1 MAITTTRFATR
12 AAAALLAAGS
22 IASLASVPAFA
33 TPDAP
38 APAAPAAP
46 AAAAP
51 AAPATDAGATPAT
64 PASDADASFTKGTE
78 VSFRNNTGSPVWV
91 REHHVFDDWYG
102 SDVLQPGQAKSY
114 SGNFAGVDDVQLR
127 VFRSAED
134 ARGNSVFK
142 AIEVDAENP
151 AWSSP
156 WLSVSYQSK
165 YYNVGTVQYYVSPI
179 AGAHFTGKRHAD
191 SSHYKQFELTMTK
204 GWS

>member
-1 MAITTTRFATR
+1 MATTTTTRFARR

-22 IASLASVPAFA
+22 IAGLACVPAV
-33 TPDAP
+33 
-38 APAAPAAP
+38 AAPAAP
-46 AAAAP
+46 AQAAP
-51 AAPATDAGATPAT
+51 AAPAPAPAATTGPSA
-64 PASDADASFTKGTE
+64 DADASFTKGTR
-78 VSFRNNTGSPVWV
+78 VSFRNDTGSTVWV
-91 REHHVFDDWYG
+91 REHEVFTSWF
-102 SDVLQPGQAKSY
+102 SAQAVRPGEVKRY
-114 SGNFAGVDDVQLR
+114 TGNFAGVDDVQLR